1 MALLDEFRSGDR
13 RALSRIITHVEN
25 RREGYRQI
33 LAQLSRLERKAYRI
47 GITGPPGAG
56 KSTLVDSLVAL
67 LAQQGLKIGVIAVDP
82 SSPFTGGA
90 LLGDRVRMQ
99 HLADKEKVFIRSMA
113 SRGQSGGIAAAT
125 RDVITVLD
133 AFGMDL
139 VIIETVGIGQIEL
152 DIVEAAD
159 TVVVILVPESGDMIQ
174 TMKAGLMEIAD
185 IFCVNKIDRPGGDR
199 LLSYLNNMIHEKLT
213 ADSMEFPA
221 VGTNAVSGEGV
232 DRLAD
237 GISRHRDYIMQNGDF
252 ERRRR
257 RQLKTEI
264 LSTVRDRIVK
274 DLDQMID
281 LDGQFEKIATRLNN
295 GETDPYSAADQI
307 YEHYFRGRLVNG

>member
-1 MALLDEFRSGDR
+1 MALLDDFRAGDR

-25 RREGYRQI
+25 RHEGYRHL
-33 LAQLSRLERKAYRI
+33 LAQLSRLERKAFRI

-56 KSTLVDSLVAL
+56 KSTLVDAL
-67 LAQQGLKIGVIAVDP
+67 ALRLAKQGLSIGIIAVDP

-99 HLADKEKVFIRSMA
+99 HLAGQDKIFIRSMA
-113 SRGQSGGIAAAT
+113 SRGQSGGMAAAT
-125 RDVITVLD
+125 RDVITVFD
-133 AFGMDL
+133 AFGMDM
-139 VIIETVGIGQIEL
+139 VIVETVGIGQIEL
-152 DIVEAAD
+152 DIIEAAD

-199 LLSYLNNMIHEKLT
+199 LLSYLNNTIHERLA
-213 ADSMEFPA
+213 ADAVEFPA

-232 DRLAD
+232 DKLAEA
-237 GISRHRDYIMQNGDF
+237 IARHRAYITTNGDF

-281 LDGQFEKIATRLNN
+281 LDGQFEKIAARLNA

-307 YEHYFRGRLVNG
+307 YEHYFRGRPVNG

>member
-1 MALLDEFRSGDR
+1 VALLDEFRSGDR

-56 KSTLVDSLVAL
+56 KSTLVDSLVAR
-67 LAQQGLKIGVIAVDP
+67 LAQQGMKIGVIAVDP

-199 LLSYLNNMIHEKLT
+199 LLSYLNNMIHEKLK
-213 ADSMEFPA
+213 ADSQEFPA

-232 DRLAD
+232 DKLAD
-237 GISRHRDYIMQNGDF
+237 GISRHRDYIVQNGDF

>member
-1 MALLDEFRSGDR
+1 MALLDDFRSGDR

-56 KSTLVDSLVAL
+56 KSTLVDSLVAR

-213 ADSMEFPA
+213 ADSQEFPA

-232 DRLAD
+232 DKLAD